1 MLDKR
6 VIFAIHNYAN
16 QGYAKAKIAELLCLD
31 RKTVV
36 KYLLNPE
43 QVRKKVIR
51 SSLLDPFRVE
61 IGELLRRDPRA
72 SAAVILQRLQAK
84 GFTGKITI
92 LRDYLATV
100 RPQQRRAFIRFE
112 TAPGEQCQVDWGHF
126 GTIEYDTATRKLYC
140 LTVTEGHS
148 RMLYLE
154 FSHSQSQQALHR
166 GLWNAFT
173 YFGGTPRELVHDN
186 MLTAVIERDGAIVR
200 YNSAFLDF
208 LRQMK
213 TAPRACNL
221 ASPQEK
227 GKVEKGVIHYIR
239 NNFWPLRTFTDLA
252 DLQRQADIWRDT
264 VANVRVHAT
273 TGDKPLSRHQPS
285 AMTPLPASLD
295 LDLRDRATAKVHVD
309 FSVRFDGNSYTVP
322 PWAVGRQVSIAA
334 DYQKLTIYYKER
346 AIANHQRSWQ
356 RKQRVESPHHRQEA
370 LKGNRR
376 QWATA
381 EVSAFASLGEDART
395 YLEALAK
402 ADIPLLK
409 DVRKALSLKDRYGA
423 QPLLDAIKQALAH
436 QGIGANYIE
445 NILRQTARPT
455 TNHPPV
461 RLDNERLNRIRL
473 EEPLLAEYDTFIM
486 TRKMRA
492 EHDQS

>member
-1 MLDKR
+1 
-6 VIFAIHNYAN
+6 
-16 QGYAKAKIAELLCLD
+16 
-31 RKTVV
+31 
-36 KYLLNPE
+36 
-43 QVRKKVIR
+43 
-51 SSLLDPFRVE
+51 
-61 IGELLRRDPRA
+61 
-72 SAAVILQRLQAK
+72 
-84 GFTGKITI
+84 
-92 LRDYLATV
+92 
-100 RPQQRRAFIRFE
+100 
-112 TAPGEQCQVDWGHF
+112 
-126 GTIEYDTATRKLYC
+126 
-140 LTVTEGHS
+140 
-148 RMLYLE
+148 
-154 FSHSQSQQALHR
+154 
-166 GLWNAFT
+166 
-173 YFGGTPRELVHDN
+173 
-186 MLTAVIERDGAIVR
+186 
-200 YNSAFLDF
+200 
-208 LRQMK
+208 
-213 TAPRACNL
+213 
-221 ASPQEK
+221 
-227 GKVEKGVIHYIR
+227 
-239 NNFWPLRTFTDLA
+239 
-252 DLQRQADIWRDT
+252 
-264 VANVRVHAT
+264 
-273 TGDKPLSRHQPS
+273 
-285 AMTPLPASLD
+285 MTPLPASLD

-436 QGIGANYIE
+436 QAIGANYIE

-455 TNHPPV
+455 TSHPPV

-492 EHDQS
+492 KHDQS